1 MNVRSSIVFKNL
13 FLWQINK
20 FVSSVMFYENSKNI
34 SEFSEISD
42 LEMTTKLDLKV
53 MNSLKTTTTNS
64 HVIDPD
70 NND

>member
-1 MNVRSSIVFKNL
+1 
-13 FLWQINK
+13 
-20 FVSSVMFYENSKNI
+20 MFYENSKNI

-42 LEMTTKLDLKV
+42 LEITTKLDLKV
-53 MNSLKTTTTNS
+53 INSLKTTTTNS